1 MKILMGVIADDY
13 TGASDIAS
21 EIQSQ
26 GVPVCLSLGLPEET
40 FWQKFKNDWCG
51 VVVIG
56 LKTRMMKADD
66 ACLYS
71 KLAYKILKE
80 YGAERIYDKYCSTM
94 DSTDK
99 GNIGP
104 VLDTLLELENLT
116 YTLICPSFIENGRSV
131 AKGVLYVEGIPL
143 NESSMK
149 NHPLTPMNYS
159 TIIDILKHQSQY
171 PSYALPLSII
181 KDEEALKKFI
191 AEKAVYSKHF
201 YIIPDYE
208 NELDGKLLAE
218 HFTDYPLLSGASGLA
233 KEIAN
238 RLSDYKNE
246 NETIPNHADTLALC
260 GSCSSTTLKQI
271 TFAKKMNLPL
281 LKLDINKST
290 DILLDKALAFIQ
302 EHRDYSIIYTSQSL
316 EERKKDGK
324 KLNADEI
331 EELFAEI
338 AKRAKLAGIV
348 NFIVCGGET
357 SGAVC
362 NAINYNEFHLN
373 GTVDAGVPILIPI
386 QNENM
391 RIVLKSGN
399 FGSENFLYKAYM
411 LINGKKVY

>member
-26 GVPVCLSLGLPEET
+26 GISVCLSLGLPEET
-40 FWQKFKNDWCG
+40 FWQRFEDDWCG

-56 LKTRMMKADD
+56 LKTRMMKAED
-66 ACLYS
+66 ACHYS
-71 KLAYKILKE
+71 IQAYTILKKH
-80 YGAERIYDKYCSTM
+80 GTKRIYDKYCSTM

-104 VLDTLLELENLT
+104 VLDALMEVENVT
-116 YTLICPSFIENGRSV
+116 YTLICPSFLENGRSV
-131 AKGVLYVEGIPL
+131 SRGVLYVDDVPL

-149 NHPLTPMNYS
+149 DHPLTPMNYA
-159 TIIDILKHQSQY
+159 TIADILKVQSQY
-171 PSYALPLSII
+171 PSYAVPTSII
-181 KDEEALKKFI
+181 QEEKIFNEFI
-191 AEKAVYSKHF
+191 KEKAAYSKRF
-201 YIIPDYE
+201 YMIPDYE
-208 NELDGKLLAE
+208 NELEGKLLAE
-218 HFTDYPLLSGASGLA
+218 HFAEYPLLSGGSGLA
-233 KEIAN
+233 REIAH
-238 RLSDYKNE
+238 RLSNQKEEYSI
-246 NETIPNHADTLALC
+246 IPYHADTLALC
-260 GSCSSTTLKQI
+260 GSCSSMTLKQI
-271 TFAKKMNLPL
+271 AFAKKMNLPL

-290 DILLDKALAFIQ
+290 DTLLDTALDFIQ

-324 KLNADEI
+324 ILNSDEI

-338 AKRAKLAGIV
+338 ARKAKLAGIV

-362 NAINYNEFHLN
+362 KAIDYNEFYLT
-373 GTVDAGVPILIPI
+373 GRIEAGVPVLIPI
-386 QNENM
+386 QNKNA

-399 FGSENFLYKAYM
+399 FGKEDFLYKAYKR
-411 LINGKKVY
+411 INGKAV